1 MIDDDDDDDDDDH
14 DDDDHDNY
22 GYVFIDYVSLLGDID
37 AALSYYEKALT
48 ILTFTIGND
57 GHQ

>member
-1 MIDDDDDDDDDDH
+1 LIDDDDDDDDND
-14 DDDDHDNY
+14 
-22 GYVFIDYVSLLGDID
+22 GYVFINDVFSLLGDID

-57 GHQ
+57 NHQ